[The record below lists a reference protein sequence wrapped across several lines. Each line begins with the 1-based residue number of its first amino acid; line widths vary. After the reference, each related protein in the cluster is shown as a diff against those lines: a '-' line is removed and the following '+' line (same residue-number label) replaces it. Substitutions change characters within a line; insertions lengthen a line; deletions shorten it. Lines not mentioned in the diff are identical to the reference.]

1 MTTTWLR
8 LARPA
13 LIVLVASL
21 VSGGTA
27 EAQLVPYDSFAGP
40 KLDADKWRG
49 RQFVTREDGTGALL
63 EIQREVTPVET
74 LILQARAVGGDA
86 SDTGLFTAENAL
98 QFRHS
103 SKLSDIAV
111 AVVVRSAQ
119 VTGCAIGAD
128 AAVGARGVYP
138 LFNDGTGDVV
148 AIAEVKRTSS
158 TALEVLAS
166 LVHRSAEGDTVLASV
181 SLGEAALNVRVRMRV
196 KWDAANSAV
205 RFQRDAAAAAVLPY
219 ANTVVSAAAARKY
232 LGAWTSVPDCTD
244 GTTPT
249 AAIAAL
255 FNNVRVNQ

>member
-8 LARPA
+8 LVRPA
-13 LIVLVASL
+13 LIVLFAFL
-21 VSGGTA
+21 MSGGTA
-27 EAQLVPYDSFAGP
+27 QAQLVPYDSFVGP

-63 EIQREVTPVET
+63 EIQREITPVET

-103 SKLSDIAV
+103 SKLSDIAF

-148 AIAEVKRTSS
+148 AIAEVTRTSS

-166 LVHRSAEGDTVLASV
+166 LVHRSAEGDTVLGSV
-181 SLGEAALNVRVRMRV
+181 SLGAADLNVRVRLRV

-205 RFQRDAAAAAVLPY
+205 RVHRDAAAAVLPY
-219 ANTVVSAAAARKY
+219 ANTVVSAAGARKY

-249 AAIAAL
+249 AGIAAL